1 MIVITT
7 IAAGGQLEF
16 HESADFF
23 RLLDTDTKLDVI
35 FYKLGAEAAR
45 AENVGEGYAEQFN
58 QGGFDRVVIRSSVAQ
73 SLQFVMRKGA
83 IVFYDKPPTG
93 GVNIE
98 NTSGAF
104 TQTQVTVTSTSGIA
118 VASNAIRRYLL
129 IQNNDSS
136 ADIFVTVDGTNAT
149 SSNGVKITAGGSY
162 ELQGFVPTGAVKAIA
177 SVASTSA
184 IVVME
189 G

>member
-23 RLLDTDTKLDVI
+23 RLLDTDTTLDVI
-35 FYKLGAEAAR
+35 FYRQGAEIAR

-58 QGGFDRVVIRSSVAQ
+58 QSNFDRVVIRSATEQ
-73 SLQFVMRKGA
+73 NLQFVMRNGA

-93 GVNIE
+93 NVNIE
-98 NTSGAF
+98 NVNGDFEQA
-104 TQTQVTVTSTSGIA
+104 QITVTNASGVA
-118 VASNAIRRYLL
+118 VAANNLRRYLL
-129 IQNNDSS
+129 IQNKDSS
-136 ADIFVTVDGTNAT
+136 ADIFVTVDGTDAT
-149 SSNGVKITAGGSY
+149 SGNGVKIAAGGSY
-162 ELQGFVPTGAVKAIA
+162 ELQGFVPKGAIKAIA

-184 IVVME
+184 VVVVE